1 MPSSEWHFKRA
12 LIAEET
18 LKAMYSGVILSTT
31 VMAAPKTGLSH
42 FFIHDLMP
50 CATQQ
55 GYIVAYVNLANPLV
69 PAAAAMLMA
78 LDRLATSSNQGSS
91 SFGFFKGMFLP
102 EKKKAPKGVDYY
114 HSTLPG
120 DEEYFQDDITPLL
133 ALIEQK
139 VIKALQK
146 GPLLLIFDGAHALSR
161 DAHAL
166 RFAEH
171 LKDLLLAHRDQIFPL
186 YGTSDLEAW
195 RLTFQNKAAPLYSE
209 GASLHTLP
217 LLDEAFV
224 QALLDRHG
232 LQIPLDEARQAFA
245 QLGGCPGIFAHLVAD
260 WSATRDTGLLEY
272 TARYSALQ
280 KPPTLR
286 TAGAPCCS

>member
-1 MPSSEWHFKRA
+1 MPSPEWHFKRA
-12 LIAEET
+12 LIAEEY

-31 VMAAPKTGLSH
+31 VMAPPKTGLSH

-78 LDRLATSSNQGSS
+78 LDRLATSSNQASS
-91 SFGFFKGMFLP
+91 SFGFLKGMFLSD
-102 EKKKAPKGVDYY
+102 KKKAPKGVDYY

-120 DEEYFQDDITPLL
+120 DEEYFQDDIAPLL
-133 ALIEQK
+133 ALIDKK
-139 VIKALQK
+139 VNKALPK
-146 GPLLLIFDGAHALSR
+146 GPLLLIFDGAHALGR

-166 RFAEH
+166 QFSEH
-171 LKDLLLAHRDQIFPL
+171 LRDLLLAHRDQVFPL
-186 YGTSDLEAW
+186 YGTCDLEAW
-195 RLTFQNKAAPLYSE
+195 RQTFQNKAAPLYSE
-209 GASLHTLP
+209 GASVHTLP
-217 LLDEAFV
+217 LLDDAFL
-224 QALLDRHG
+224 QAVLDHHG
-232 LQIPLDEARQAFA
+232 LQISLDEARQAFA
-245 QLGGCPGIFAHLVAD
+245 QLGGCPGIFANLVAD
-260 WSATRDTGLLEY
+260 WSSTHATGLLEY

-280 KPPTLR
+280 KPPTLL